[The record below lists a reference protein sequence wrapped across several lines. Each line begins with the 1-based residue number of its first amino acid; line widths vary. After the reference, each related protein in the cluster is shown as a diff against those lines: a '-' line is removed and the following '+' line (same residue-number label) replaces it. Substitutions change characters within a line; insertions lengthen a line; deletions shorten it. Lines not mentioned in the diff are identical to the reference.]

1 MFMYRVCLVVN
12 RNDNPSQGKPRVAR
26 RMLARVA
33 LAQFLGMTLWFSATA
48 AGPAIAAE
56 FVMDRSTTAWLT
68 MAVQAGFVL
77 GTLTSSV
84 LNLADVLNARRLFA
98 VGCTVGAA
106 ANGLIPLAAA
116 PAIIIALR
124 GLTGFALAC
133 VYPPGLKIAAGWF
146 LDRRGTALGIVVG
159 ALTIGSAFPH
169 LLAWG
174 ARDIAWR
181 ELMWVSS
188 LLAIAGGC
196 VVWLAVE
203 DGPYVSTTAPFDPRA
218 VVEVAQNRAVRL
230 ATLGYLGHMWE
241 LYAMW
246 TWMSTFGKAA
256 LQVRFG
262 TESRIGS
269 LIAFAAISSGAI
281 GCVAAGR
288 WADMF
293 GKARIARQAL
303 LASATCSAVAGLVF
317 TAPPTILFLFAA
329 IWGFAIVA
337 DSAQFSALV
346 SEHSDR
352 THVGTALTLQTSV
365 GFLLTMVSIQ
375 LLPWFAG
382 LVGWRWA
389 FLMLVPGPVLGAVA
403 MTPLIRSGHSNP
415 YASAHL
421 RIGNP

>member
-1 MFMYRVCLVVN
+1 
-12 RNDNPSQGKPRVAR
+12 
-26 RMLARVA
+26 MLARVA

-77 GTLTSSV
+77 GTLASGL
-84 LNLADVLNARRLFA
+84 LNLADVLNARLLFA
-98 VGCTVGAA
+98 VGCVVGAA
-106 ANGLIPLAAA
+106 ANGLIPLASA

-174 ARDIAWR
+174 ARGISWR

-188 LLAIAGGC
+188 LLAIAGGS

-218 VVEVAQNRAVRL
+218 VVAVAQNRAVRL

-246 TWMSTFGKAA
+246 TWISTFAGAA
-256 LQVRFG
+256 MLVRFG
-262 TESRIGS
+262 AESRIGS

-288 WADMF
+288 WADTL
-293 GKARIARQAL
+293 GKARIARLAL
-303 LASATCSAVAGLVF
+303 LASATCSAVAGVVF

-337 DSAQFSALV
+337 DSAQFSALA
-346 SEHSDR
+346 SEHSGR
-352 THVGTALTLQTSV
+352 THVGTVLTLQTSV
-365 GFLLTMVSIQ
+365 GFLLTMVSIR

-403 MTPLIRSGHSNP
+403 MTRLIGMSERE
-415 YASAHL
+415 
-421 RIGNP
+421 RR